1 MDTSSRRRRQ
11 GQAGGKAGRKI
22 GRKTGRKI
30 GRKTGASMAEFG
42 PVLVILI
49 LITIVPLTNLLFFM
63 AGYACV
69 SALCQSC
76 ATDAANSAT
85 FSEALVNVRKR
96 VLSVT
101 GAGLGKFV
109 KLQPVGGYEG
119 CGIDLYIATTNLANP
134 NIGQFFGPNSGLP
147 AGSAANGATTMY
159 EYNVRSKFAIGPCMD
174 LSALPLA
181 GSLPMVGKPVT
192 VELSTSRA
200 AEHIDCL
207 TAN

>member
-1 MDTSSRRRRQ
+1 MDTISKCRRRRSQ
-11 GQAGGKAGRKI
+11 RQAGRKA
-22 GRKTGRKI
+22 
-30 GRKTGASMAEFG
+30 GASVAEFG
-42 PVLVILI
+42 PVLVILV
-49 LITIVPLTNLLFFM
+49 LITIVPLTNLIFFL
-63 AGYACV
+63 AGYVCV

-85 FSEALVNVRKR
+85 FGEALVNVRKR
-96 VLSVT
+96 ALST
-101 GAGLGKFV
+101 AGSGPGKFF

-134 NIGQFFGPNSGLP
+134 NVGQFFGPNSGLP
-147 AGSAANGATTMY
+147 SSTAANGATTMY
-159 EYNVRSKFAIGPCMD
+159 EYNIRSQFGIGPCMD

-181 GSLPMVGKPVT
+181 GTLPMVGKPVT